1 MDKRKDAMMVAENGE
16 TIKKTAVQAG
26 TAFQAAEKEGP
37 YFQGAVDGLL
47 MRFEAIKGALSGP
60 KATA

>member
-1 MDKRKDAMMVAENGE
+1 MDKKDTQAAESEKLREAAMR
-16 TIKKTAVQAG
+16 AG
-26 TAFQAAEKEGP
+26 TAFDAAEKEGP

-47 MRFEAIKGALSGP
+47 MRFEAIRTMFTGP